1 MDLETVRWLISV
13 AATVG
18 GGWLL
23 INYRVNQLEKAVEI
37 AKKDS
42 DISIS
47 KAREEIRKELDACWT
62 AIHQAERFHAKHVE
76 ESYAER
82 LKISERFT
90 DVLLAQNTMAG
101 EVKNIAAGVSRLEI
115 NVRELADEVK
125 KN

>member
-1 MDLETVRWLISV
+1 MDMETVRWLISV

-23 INYRVNQLEKAVEI
+23 INYRVSQLEKAVDFAKTTSDLAI
-37 AKKDS
+37 A
-42 DISIS
+42 
-47 KAREEIRKELDACWT
+47 KAREDVRKELDSCWV
-62 AIHQAERFHAKHVE
+62 AVHQAERSHAKHVE

-101 EVKNIAAGVSRLEI
+101 EVKNIAAGVSRLEGS
-115 NVRELADEVK
+115 VRDLAEEVK